1 MKETSEPATDRISK
15 GPLTAI
21 GIFLGVFGI
30 AVLSGIFFTHT
41 LHGKVINL
49 VCGGI
54 LLSIGLI
61 AIYNDQ
67 LKSKNGNQKK
77 GIDKCL

>member
-1 MKETSEPATDRISK
+1 MKGTTDKETANSAK

-21 GIFLGVFGI
+21 GFFLSVFGV

-41 LHGKVINL
+41 VHGKVINFI
-49 VCGGI
+49 CGGI
-54 LLSIGLI
+54 LLSIGLV

-67 LKSKNGNQKK
+67 KKNKSENQQNGE
-77 GIDKCL
+77 

>member
-1 MKETSEPATDRISK
+1 MKEKTDNSSEKSFK

-41 LHGKVINL
+41 THGKIINL
-49 VCGGI
+49 ICGGI

-61 AIYNDQ
+61 AIYNDRF
-67 LKSKNGNQKK
+67 KK
-77 GIDKCL
+77 

>member
-1 MKETSEPATDRISK
+1 MKETTDQATAKSNK

-21 GIFLGVFGI
+21 GIFLSVFGI

-41 LHGKVINL
+41 IHGKVINFI
-49 VCGGI
+49 CGGI
-54 LLSIGLI
+54 LLLIGLI

-67 LKSKNGNQKK
+67 VKNKSENQQNGE
-77 GIDKCL
+77 

>member
-1 MKETSEPATDRISK
+1 MKGTTDKAAAGSTK

-21 GIFLGVFGI
+21 GIFLSVFGI
-30 AVLSGIFFTHT
+30 AVLAGIFFTHT
-41 LHGKVINL
+41 VHGKVINL
-49 VCGGI
+49 ICGGI

-67 LKSKNGNQKK
+67 VKNKSANQQNG
-77 GIDKCL
+77 D

>member
-1 MKETSEPATDRISK
+1 MDEKNDQATGRPVK

-21 GIFLGVFGI
+21 GIFLSVFGV
-30 AVLSGIFFTHT
+30 AVITGIFFTHT
-41 LHGKVINL
+41 MHGKVINL

-54 LLSIGLI
+54 LLGIGLI

-67 LKSKNGNQKK
+67 FVKRENG
-77 GIDKCL
+77 DRAL

>member
-1 MKETSEPATDRISK
+1 MNETTDQDTARSTK

-30 AVLSGIFFTHT
+30 AVLSGIFFTDT
-41 LHGKVINL
+41 VHGKVINL

-67 LKSKNGNQKK
+67 LKNKSEKQHNGK
-77 GIDKCL
+77 

>member
-1 MKETSEPATDRISK
+1 MEGTNNNTGSHFAK

-21 GIFLGVFGI
+21 GIFLSVFGV
-30 AVLSGIFFTHT
+30 AVISGIFFTHT
-41 LHGKVINL
+41 MHGKVINL

-54 LLSIGLI
+54 LLAIGFV

-67 LKSKNGNQKK
+67 SGKKNKETK
-77 GIDKCL
+77 